1 VTAVLAFC
9 HGLGRINGA
18 LLALGR
24 WIGAGCMA
32 LMVIAILVQVF
43 FRYVLNNALPWP
55 EELARFLMLWATG
68 LMIPTAYR
76 RSGFVSIE
84 VLSRLLPR
92 LVGAV
97 LGLILGLLAL
107 VLLVKGAQIGW
118 NEVSGFAGRA
128 ETDSLR
134 VPASLAFDRW
144 VKLPKWTMM
153 ASLVVGLVLMI
164 AVNIELLLRQIIALA
179 GHDDRLKPIPDTV
192 SLGAE

>member
-1 VTAVLAFC
+1 MTALLAIC
-9 HGLGRINGA
+9 NGLGLINGA

-24 WIGAGCMA
+24 WIGAVCMA

-55 EELARFLMLWATG
+55 EELARFLMLWAAG

-84 VLSRLLPR
+84 LFSRLLPR
-92 LVGAV
+92 LIGGV
-97 LGLILGLLAL
+97 LALILGLLAL
-107 VLLVKGAQIGW
+107 ALLVKGAQIGW
-118 NEVSGFAGRA
+118 AEVTGFAGRA

-134 VPASLAFDRW
+134 LPASLALDRW
-144 VKLPKWTMM
+144 VKLPKSTMM
-153 ASLVVGLVLMI
+153 ASLVVGLALMI
-164 AVNIELLLRQIIALA
+164 AVNIELMLRQIIALV
-179 GHDDRLKPIPDTV
+179 GQGDRLRPIPETA